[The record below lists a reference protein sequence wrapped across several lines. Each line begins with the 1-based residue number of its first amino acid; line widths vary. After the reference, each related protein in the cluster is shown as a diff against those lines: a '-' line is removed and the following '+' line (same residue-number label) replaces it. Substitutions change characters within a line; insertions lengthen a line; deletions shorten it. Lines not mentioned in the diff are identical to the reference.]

1 MAPNPRT
8 REGSRGTTSVDGCAR
23 ATEAA
28 CTAADRAALRPPA
41 RFRPVTGAPGA
52 AYWTS
57 ALARPAFS
65 PAARKGIV
73 ARAVRA
79 LSAGKARLW
88 RRQPCATPSS
98 SSHVTKQYSAF
109 RALARESREHLAR
122 PWRCD
127 ATGRSGLSVALKADA
142 RSAGLHDPT
151 KKAHWDEEPRQAR
164 RGPRHPCKRPGARR
178 SGPDPPSNQDRQAE
192 PGLPDGIPPTLR
204 KPPPDERE
212 RIPRR
217 PTAGARTR
225 YPANASSGR
234 QIPRLAH
241 RPRPRS
247 RCTKPEA
254 GAQPQIAASP
264 ARPTA

>member
-79 LSAGKARLW
+79 LSAGEARLW

-98 SSHVTKQYSAF
+98 SSHVGKQYSAF
-109 RALARESREHLAR
+109 RLRARDFRRGFTGKHASSDGRDGRATRKSAAEKDSVGAGVQNRGGTGSDSEPAPKWHGSRLVYRFQR
-122 PWRCD
+122 PTVR
-127 ATGRSGLSVALKADA
+127 TRNRFP
-142 RSAGLHDPT
+142 RSAFSPRTIQTAFGPFRPENPCTRRDPCHFGP
-151 KKAHWDEEPRQAR
+151 ASLLN
-164 RGPRHPCKRPGARR
+164 RG
-178 SGPDPPSNQDRQAE
+178 
-192 PGLPDGIPPTLR
+192 
-204 KPPPDERE
+204 
-212 RIPRR
+212 
-217 PTAGARTR
+217 
-225 YPANASSGR
+225 
-234 QIPRLAH
+234 
-241 RPRPRS
+241 
-247 RCTKPEA
+247 
-254 GAQPQIAASP
+254 
-264 ARPTA
+264 